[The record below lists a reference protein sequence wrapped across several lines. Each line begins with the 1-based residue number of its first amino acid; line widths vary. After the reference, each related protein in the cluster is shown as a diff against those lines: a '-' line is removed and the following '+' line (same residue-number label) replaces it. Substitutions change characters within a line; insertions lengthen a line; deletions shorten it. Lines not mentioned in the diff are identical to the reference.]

1 MYLFCVG
8 DINVGIPFDGNQP
21 SSFNYLCINIHHDFS
36 RQIHLGGI
44 DLINNTTKYSLN
56 FLVFMLFQG
65 CQTWYSRSKDSTH
78 FNFPMFWRGAAAHR
92 LSRHRTW
99 LWCPSY
105 LILVAQPH
113 WWAHGKME
121 TKIKCF
127 FRAVTGPNSQYGFFI
142 WHLLFLFCLHGL
154 WQHPYPFSSL
164 VWVTASPRVLVVYD
178 YETGNVPL

>member
-1 MYLFCVG
+1 MLVFLLMGTSLHLLIICVLIFTMIFP
-8 DINVGIPFDGNQP
+8 DKYI
-21 SSFNYLCINIHHDFS
+21 
-36 RQIHLGGI
+36 LGG
-44 DLINNTTKYSLN
+44 LILSIIPQSIHWTSWFY
-56 FLVFMLFQG
+56 MLFQG

-142 WHLLFLFCLHGL
+142 WYLLFLFCLHGL